1 MSNPVKQHIIPEFYL
16 KYFTNTQGYLAVYDS
31 EQDKFFE
38 PQKPCNTG
46 YKKHAYTIETPDSTK
61 DYNIELALSQIEGI
75 AKPILDKLI
84 AQKRINSREKSYL
97 SLFFALLYQRTLKYF
112 NYMED
117 FINVFNKSTLKLINS
132 TDKEIIDKNKDII
145 SKLEQSPTKNQIL
158 SLSFGNIELTN
169 MLKNVFEKQN
179 WTIFV
184 VPKEFNIITTDAP
197 VIEDYSNVTEIIKSF
212 PTANKIIPLSAN
224 MVLCVAKRGSRF
236 KYLKVQDEEQI
247 KGLNTVIYINRN
259 RFIYSKNQNTIEEL
273 KGITKNFKR
282 TCKITSNQLS

>member
-145 SKLEQSPTKNQIL
+145 NELEQFPTKNQIL

-169 MLKNVFEKQN
+169 MLINVFEKQN
-179 WTIFV
+179 WIIFV
-184 VPKEFNIITTDAP
+184 IPKEFNIITTDAP

-212 PTANKIIPLSAN
+212 PTANKIIPLSPN
-224 MVLCVAKRGSRF
+224 MVLCVAKRGSQF
-236 KYLKVQDEEQI
+236 KYLKVHDEEQI
-247 KGLNTVIYINRN
+247 KGLNTIIYINRN
-259 RFIYSKNQNTIEEL
+259 RFIYSKNKNTIEEL
-273 KGITKNFKR
+273 KEITKNFKR
-282 TCKITSNQLS
+282 TCKITSNQL

>member
-1 MSNPVKQHIIPEFYL
+1 MSNPIKQHIIPEFYL
-16 KYFTNTQGYLAVYDS
+16 KYFTDAQGYLAVYDS
-31 EQDKFFE
+31 EQDKFFD

-46 YKKHAYTIETPDSTK
+46 YKKHAYTIETPDNTK

-84 AQKRINSREKSYL
+84 AQKRVNPREKSEL
-97 SLFFALLYQRTLKYF
+97 SLFFALLYQRTIKYF

-117 FINVFNKSTLKLINS
+117 FINVLNKSRLKLINS
-132 TDKEIIDKNKDII
+132 ADKEIIDKNKDIV

-179 WTIFV
+179 WIIFV
-184 VPKEFNIITTDAP
+184 IPKEFNIITTNAP

-212 PTANKIIPLSAN
+212 PTANKIIPLSPN
-224 MVLCVAKRGSRF
+224 MVLCVAKRGSQF
-236 KYLKVQDEEQI
+236 KYLKVHDEEQI
-247 KGLNTVIYINRN
+247 KGLNTIIYINRN
-259 RFIYSKNQNTIEEL
+259 RFIYSKNKNTIEEL
-273 KGITKNFKR
+273 KEITKNFKR
-282 TCKITSNQLS
+282 TCKITSNQL